1 MTEASSDRTPTI
13 VHPEDEADHC
23 ISQLPSALSES
34 HEPRQTLYPPSTQQ
48 APSFLEHSIKVQAP
62 GAADPATTISVPTPS
77 FVCRGRGKHVIARSQ
92 PHIPNTTILSRRSI
106 TDIKWLNNPYATA
119 ITRWG
124 SIDSAIT
131 PSRPMTRLSDC
142 DSKFSVS
149 TLRSVRLERRSTSST
164 GGDILKENTHETPT
178 LSSRH
183 SLESFPALL
192 KREWT
197 QEWLSPPANIY
208 AQTQEPRNDLYHL
221 GIDARCGTSA
231 DVPTVLVD
239 DEPVKPPQCNH
250 ALFHEDIFECGTY
263 STPITR
269 RATEASIKFPLSPE
283 INSETSS
290 GTLSRA
296 GKDARSGKSIP
307 FIPVH
312 KHQPGTPH
320 FMDRLREGGK
330 AVTRK
335 LSAVFPG
342 TRGTRAPAPSA
353 ESEDYQT
360 EDGHTQPRTS
370 AAVSPTVSTLEVLD
384 PLAHIA
390 GTSGGRHSR
399 HGACSEDHQP
409 HVCDSEH

>member
-1 MTEASSDRTPTI
+1 MAEASADKATVAIT
-13 VHPEDEADHC
+13 HPEDSREHC
-23 ISQLPSALSES
+23 ISQLPFTLAVAQEQQ
-34 HEPRQTLYPPSTQQ
+34 EVLYPPSQ
-48 APSFLEHSIKVQAP
+48 ANPSFLEHAIEIQAP
-62 GAADPATTISVPTPS
+62 GAADPATTILVPTPS
-77 FVCRGRGKHVIARSQ
+77 FVCRGRGKHIIARSQ

-106 TDIKWLNNPYATA
+106 TDIKWLNNSNATA

-124 SIDSAIT
+124 SIDSTLT
-131 PSRPMTRLSDC
+131 PSRTVTRLSDY

-149 TLRSVRLERRSTSST
+149 TLRSVRLDRRSTSSASA
-164 GGDILKENTHETPT
+164 DIFKENAQGTPS

-192 KREWT
+192 KRERT

-208 AQTQEPRNDLYHL
+208 APPEESKKDLYHL
-221 GIDARCGTSA
+221 GIDARCSGSE
-231 DVPTVLVD
+231 DVPTVVVD
-239 DEPVKPPQCNH
+239 DEPVKALQCKH
-250 ALFHEDIFECGTY
+250 AMFHENIFECGTY

-269 RATEASIKFPLSPE
+269 RATEGSIKFPLSPE
-283 INSETSS
+283 LNSETSS
-290 GTLSRA
+290 STVSRA
-296 GKDARSGKSIP
+296 GKSARGGKSSP

-360 EDGHTQPRTS
+360 EDGHPQARPS
-370 AAVSPTVSTLEVLD
+370 AVVSPAVSTVEYLD

-390 GTSGGRHSR
+390 TSPASRPSR
-399 HGACSEDHQP
+399 HGTCSEDHEP